1 MTAKGEKIMETFEKM
16 IPKMNEQ
23 ELDRVLSFS
32 EGMAFMKDKQEK
44 KSKRRKK
51 GA

>member
-1 MTAKGEKIMETFEKM
+1 MNGKGEKIMETFEKM
-16 IPKMNEQ
+16 LPKMNEQ
-23 ELDRVLSFS
+23 ELDRLVSFT

-44 KSKRRKK
+44 KAKRRKK